1 MMIIKKLLC
10 VLLLLSILICDAP
23 SACAE
28 TEEASVGFGFVNA
41 KDVAL
46 RREAGGKIIARLPKD
61 ACVWV
66 KDSKTDA
73 KGVRWLRLNAALNEG
88 ANVDYTGWMKA
99 EFVDTAD
106 EVWHDVV
113 DVSCGSW
120 GMIALKKDGTAETA
134 GRPVADPVTD
144 RWVVSRRWTDRF
156 DKKIRQARSYVS
168 SMLLLFEDGTFAF
181 HRDTD
186 SRQTVNGPVRLLP
199 EESAAFVLTEIDD
212 LISLNGTAIGQW
224 ICPEEGPG
232 TGALSHITAMY
243 CSDQDSLLMFTDE
256 GNVLAARITGYGSD
270 EEDPV
275 SEMPDWSEWTHLE
288 GFYAKRAP
296 REDGVEGP
304 CWIAAGLEKDGTVR
318 AWPAF
323 ASKALAGWSDLK
335 EIRLEHTYA
344 LGLKKDG
351 TVVSAGFNGYPAPD
365 VSAWTG
371 IAAVRLYTD
380 FCVGI
385 REDGTLAFAGEHVFM
400 REGHEKK

>member
-10 VLLLLSILICDAP
+10 VLLLLPILICDVP
-23 SACAE
+23 PACAE

-144 RWVVSRRWTDRF
+144 RWVLSRRWTDRF

-168 SMLLLFEDGTFAF
+168 SMMLLFEDGTFAF

-186 SRQTVNGPVRLLP
+186 YRQVNGPVRLLP
-199 EESAAFVLTEIDD
+199 EESAAFVLMTETDD
-212 LISLNGTAIGQW
+212 IISLNGTAIGQW

-296 REDGVEGP
+296 RGDGVEGP
-304 CWIAAGLEKDGTVR
+304 CWIAAGLEKDGTVQ

-323 ASKALAGWSDLK
+323 AAEALADWSDLK

-365 VSAWTG
+365 VSSWTG
-371 IAAVRLYTD
+371 IAAVRLFTD

>member
-10 VLLLLSILICDAP
+10 VLVLLSILICAVLP
-23 SACAE
+23 ACAE
-28 TEEASVGFGFVNA
+28 TEEVPVGFGFVNA

-46 RREAGGKIIARLPKD
+46 RREIGGTIIARLPKD

-66 KDSKTDA
+66 KDAKTDA
-73 KGVRWLRLNAALNEG
+73 NGVRWLRLNAGLNEG
-88 ANVDYTGWMKA
+88 VNVDYTGWMKA
-99 EFVDTAD
+99 EYVNTAD
-106 EVWHDVV
+106 EVWHDIV
-113 DVSCGSW
+113 DVSCGNW

-134 GRPVADPVTD
+134 GRTVADPVTD
-144 RWVVSRRWTDRF
+144 RWVQSRHWTDRF
-156 DKKIRQARSYVS
+156 DKKIRQVRSYVS

-186 SRQTVNGPVRLLP
+186 YRQTVNGPVRLLP
-199 EESAAFVLTEIDD
+199 EGSAAFVLTEINDF
-212 LISLNGTAIGQW
+212 ISLDGTAIGQW
-224 ICPEEGPG
+224 ICPEEGPS

-243 CSDQDSLLMFTDE
+243 CCDQESLLMFTDE
-256 GNVLAARITGYGSD
+256 GNVLAARITGYD
-270 EEDPV
+270 ADKEDPAL
-275 SEMPDWSEWTHLE
+275 EMPDWSKWTHLE
-288 GFYAKRAP
+288 DFYAVWAARG
-296 REDGVEGP
+296 DGVEKP
-304 CWIAAGLEKDGTVR
+304 RWIAAGLEKDGAVR

-323 ASKALAGWSDLK
+323 AAEALAGWSDLK

-351 TVVSAGFNGYPAPD
+351 TVVSAGFNGYPAPN
-365 VSAWTG
+365 VSSWTG
-371 IAAVRLYTD
+371 IAAVRLFTD

>member
-1 MMIIKKLLC
+1 M
-10 VLLLLSILICDAP
+10 AF
-23 SACAE
+23 CAE

-144 RWVVSRRWTDRF
+144 RWVQSRRWTDHF

-168 SMLLLFEDGTFAF
+168 SMM
-181 HRDTD
+181 
-186 SRQTVNGPVRLLP
+186 LP
-199 EESAAFVLTEIDD
+199 FSVLT
-212 LISLNGTAIGQW
+212 
-224 ICPEEGPG
+224 
-232 TGALSHITAMY
+232 
-243 CSDQDSLLMFTDE
+243 
-256 GNVLAARITGYGSD
+256 GS
-270 EEDPV
+270 
-275 SEMPDWSEWTHLE
+275 
-288 GFYAKRAP
+288 
-296 REDGVEGP
+296 GP
-304 CWIAAGLEKDGTVR
+304 CSPCRHRISRVPGREPRSVSGAKCRHWTLGRR
-318 AWPAF
+318 A
-323 ASKALAGWSDLK
+323 S
-335 EIRLEHTYA
+335 RH
-344 LGLKKDG
+344 
-351 TVVSAGFNGYPAPD
+351 
-365 VSAWTG
+365 
-371 IAAVRLYTD
+371 
-380 FCVGI
+380 
-385 REDGTLAFAGEHVFM
+385 
-400 REGHEKK
+400 GHR